1 MRCDSRV
8 VEADIRYPTDA
19 GLASDAVRTLARAA
33 RKLRAAVPDAIQH
46 VRDRTR
52 SANKRLLL
60 ADIDA
65 SKPTAMTT
73 PSRESFR
80 FMRIPSLPNF
90 RPAGTVRCLKR
101 AEVRPHSDFIEWLEF
116 EDRSTLGRFQRMVK
130 IDPIDDT
137 N

>member
-1 MRCDSRV
+1 V

-52 SANKRLLL
+52 SVNKRLLL

-73 PSRESFR
+73 PSRESR
-80 FMRIPSLPNF
+80 FMRDSLLAQFPTSGGPF
-90 RPAGTVRCLKR
+90 TASSVQK
-101 AEVRPHSDFIEWLEF
+101 
-116 EDRSTLGRFQRMVK
+116 
-130 IDPIDDT
+130 
-137 N
+137 